1 MTNTIWD
8 TTHDS
13 DLIFM
18 CGSNPE
24 AAHPVLGMQIREA
37 VKKGT
42 KLIVVDPRDI
52 DLSLKA
58 DVHLK
63 LKPGTNVAM
72 ANALM
77 HVIIEENLV
86 DQEFIDNFTDVEQ
99 YEKLKELV
107 APYTPEV
114 SGEICHVDPDKIREA
129 ARLYAQAKAAPIFY
143 CLGVTEHSTGTEGVM
158 SLSNLAMI
166 TGKIGRP
173 GCGVCPVRG
182 QNNVQGACD
191 MGAQPTDFS
200 GYQKVKNPDT
210 IAKFEKAWGT
220 KLNPNE
226 GTKATEC
233 FNKMISGEIKGLFIF
248 GEDPVTSDP
257 DTNHVMHALKSL
269 DFFVVDELFMTETAK
284 FADVILP
291 GVSYL
296 EKEGTFSN
304 TERRVQRIRKA
315 ITVPGNM
322 KQDTWIFTE
331 IMNRMGY
338 AQPHLTAA
346 EIMDEIASVTPS
358 FGGISHARLDSAE
371 VAGKGLQWPCPTA
384 DHPGTPILHKD
395 GKFARGKGTYYL
407 AEYKPSREMPD
418 EEYPMMLTTGRIL
431 YHYNNIAMTGREE
444 GIMQIANESFIEINT
459 ADAAKYGIENG
470 DMVRVTSRRS
480 ALTTRARV
488 SDKTGEGET
497 WMSWHFLDGNP
508 NWLCIGSEALDG
520 ISRTP
525 EYKVCAV
532 KIAKATGEEEKV
544 DNYLSVSIVDEPCCE
559 DGNCSCGC
567 C

>member
-1 MTNTIWD
+1 MTNTVWD
-8 TTHDS
+8 TTHCS

-24 AAHPVLGMQIREA
+24 HAHPVLGMQIREA
-37 VKKGT
+37 VQNGT
-42 KLIVVDPRDI
+42 KLIVCDPRDI
-52 DLSLKA
+52 DLTKSA

-72 ANALM
+72 VNGLM
-77 HVIIEENLV
+77 HVIIEEDLV
-86 DQEFIDNFTDVEQ
+86 DHEFIEQHTEVEQ
-99 YEKLKELV
+99 YKKLCELV
-107 APYTPEV
+107 APYTPEKV
-114 SGEICHVDPDKIREA
+114 GEICHLDPDKIREA
-129 ARLYAQAKAAPIFY
+129 ARLYAAAKAAPIFY

-191 MGAQPTDFS
+191 MGALPTDFP
-200 GYQKVKNPDT
+200 GYQKVANPDVV
-210 IAKFEKAWGT
+210 AKFEKAWGVE
-220 KLNPNE
+220 LNKNV

-233 FNKMISGEIKGLFIF
+233 FDKMISGDIKGLFIF

-269 DFFVVDELFMTETAK
+269 DFFVIDELFMTETAK

-291 GVSYL
+291 GRSYL
-296 EKEGTFSN
+296 EKEGTFSAS
-304 TERRVQRIRKA
+304 ERRVQRIRKA
-315 ITVPGNM
+315 IEIPGNT
-322 KQDTWIFTE
+322 KLDTDIFIE
-331 IMNRMGY
+331 LMNRMGY
-338 AQPHLTAA
+338 PQPQLTSA
-346 EIMDEIASVTPS
+346 EIMEEIASVTPS

-395 GKFARGKGTYYL
+395 GNFSRGKGTYYL

-418 EEYPMMLTTGRIL
+418 EEYPIMLTTGRIL
-431 YHYNNIAMTGREE
+431 YHYNNGAMTKRDE
-444 GIMQIANESFIEINT
+444 GINIIAPSSFAEINT
-459 ADAAKYGIENG
+459 KDAERAGIKDG
-470 DMVRVTSRRS
+470 DKVRVTSRRS
-480 ALTTRARV
+480 SIETTARV
-488 SDKTGEGET
+488 SDKTGEGEL
-497 WMSWHFLDGNP
+497 WMPWHFLDGNP

-520 ISRTP
+520 IAKAP

-532 KIAKATGEEEKV
+532 KIAPAKEDDVKV
-544 DNYLSVSIVDEPCCE
+544 DNYLEVKVLDET
-559 DGNCSCGC
+559 GCSECGC
-567 C
+567 CAD